1 MNRSIGLL
9 AATLLLCAC
18 AKPAAQAPAQSPA
31 QSAAIADPA
40 PDTANP
46 PGNVVFTIP
55 VGTGAMNAMMYTAA
69 GAGPHPTLLLLH
81 GFPGNEQN
89 LDLAQA
95 ARRAGW
101 NVLTQHYRGT
111 WGSKGA
117 FSFAGAGEDAR
128 AALAFLKQPDTVA
141 RYRIDP
147 TRIAIAGHSMG
158 GMMAADAAADDPSV
172 AGLFL
177 IDAWDMSADSKA
189 LATPAGAKGWHDEVV
204 TDLPAL
210 SGTDEAALTADL
222 RSSGARF
229 DLAKRVLAYGRR
241 PLDII
246 GAERAGGASNAAI
259 LKAVRVSVNPSA
271 TGATWPTD
279 HSFNDRRIALA
290 ERLVAWLDTLRRHDP
305 KR

>member
-1 MNRSIGLL
+1 MNRSILILTAALLL
-9 AATLLLCAC
+9 AGCS
-18 AKPAAQAPAQSPA
+18 KPAAQATV
-31 QSAAIADPA
+31 QSAATADPA
-40 PDTANP
+40 FDTTNPAN
-46 PGNVVFTIP
+46 NLVFTIP

-69 GAGPHPTLLLLH
+69 GSGPHPTLLLLH

-101 NVLTQHYRGT
+101 NVLTQHYRGS

-117 FSFAGAGEDAR
+117 FSFAGAAEDAR
-128 AALAFLKQPDTVA
+128 AALAFLKRPDNVT

-147 TRIAIAGHSMG
+147 KYIAIAGHSMG
-158 GMMAADAAADDPSV
+158 GMMAADAAAEDPSV
-172 AGLFL
+172 TGLFL
-177 IDAWDMSADSKA
+177 IDAWDISADAKGI
-189 LATPAGAKGWHDEVV
+189 ATPEGAKSWHDEVV

-210 SGTDEAALTADL
+210 SGTDEAALTAEL
-222 RSSGARF
+222 RSNGGRF
-229 DLAKRVLAYGRR
+229 DLGKRVLAYGKR

-246 GAERAGGASNAAI
+246 GAERGGGAPNSAI
-259 LKAVRVSVNPSA
+259 LKAVQASVNPGA

-290 ERLVAWLDTLRRHDP
+290 ERLIAWLGTLRNRP
-305 KR
+305 

>member
-1 MNRSIGLL
+1 MKQSIAILVASLLL
-9 AATLLLCAC
+9 ASCS
-18 AKPAAQAPAQSPA
+18 KPAAQATAP
-31 QSAAIADPA
+31 SAATADPA
-40 PDTANP
+40 FDTANP
-46 PGNVVFTIP
+46 ANNIVFTIP
-55 VGTGAMNAMMYTAA
+55 VGTGAMNAMMYTAS

-101 NVLTQHYRGT
+101 NVLTQHYRGS

-117 FSFAGAGEDAR
+117 FTFAGAAEDAH
-128 AALAFLKQPDTVA
+128 AALAFLKRPDNVA
-141 RYRIDP
+141 RFRIDP
-147 TRIAIAGHSMG
+147 ARIAIAGHSMG

-177 IDAWDMSADSKA
+177 IDAWDMSVDAKA
-189 LATPAGAKGWHDEVV
+189 LATPQGVNSWHEEVV

-210 SGTDEAALTADL
+210 SGTDEAALTAEL
-222 RSSGARF
+222 RSSGGRF
-229 DLAKRVLAYGRR
+229 DLGKRVLAYGNR
-241 PLDII
+241 PLEII

-259 LKAVRVSVNPSA
+259 LKAVRASVNPRA

-290 ERLVAWLDTLRRHDP
+290 ERLVTWLGTLR
-305 KR
+305 K